1 MANRRQRTLVIRR
14 DDHIGDALGL
24 VFLESP
30 ETAAETIIERLR
42 SYLGPRVKILRAEIS
57 RDQIEVESEA
67 RGWTEESA
75 RMAAA
80 ARDLFLKGGR
90 RGALAMFE
98 EAVALDPLCADTMA
112 AYGLSLVEQ
121 EADAEGLQALKR
133 ARELGATRVVEVL
146 LAMARAAARLERR
159 GAAIGYLEAVLELEP
174 RNFAARRAMKA
185 LGRTP
190 RASGQTT
197 RAARDRSR

>member
-1 MANRRQRTLVIRR
+1 MTNRRQRTLVIRR
-14 DDHIGDALGL
+14 DDHIGDAIGL
-24 VFLESP
+24 VFLETP

-42 SYLGPRVKILRAEIS
+42 TYLGPRVKILKAEIS
-57 RDQIEVESEA
+57 REQIEVEIEA
-67 RGWTEESA
+67 RGWTEEST

-90 RGALAMFE
+90 RNALAMFE
-98 EAVALDPLCADTMA
+98 EAVALDPLCAGTMA
-112 AYGLSLVEQ
+112 AYGLSLIEQ
-121 EADAEGLQALKR
+121 EADAEGLEALKR
-133 ARELGATRVVEVL
+133 ARELGGGSVQVL
-146 LAMARAAARLERR
+146 LAMARAAARLDRR

-190 RASGQTT
+190 RASAPATG
-197 RAARDRSR
+197 AARDRPR